1 MFNLIPGG
9 FGGLV
14 TRSYV
19 GGASLSDATL
29 SITVTINLGTESSDR
44 RVVIVC
50 GAQSASSPANAMAFS
65 GFSMTGSPT
74 IDTLYSAGI
83 LDGII
88 GRSAAIGIAHVPTG
102 TGGISVTA
110 SFNQGGTLSTVNK
123 GILIYKVYGLSANT
137 PYANGAYGSYDFPVG
152 SIAIGLSQ
160 TYPAPSWTGL
170 TQDAYQG
177 VCSGAS
183 YESTLGETGRF
194 ISASSAS
201 LQRVVLLAP
210 N

>member
-9 FGGLV
+9 FGGRV

-19 GGASLSDATL
+19 GGAALADTAL
-29 SITVTINLGTESSDR
+29 SITATVNLGTETGDR

-74 IDTLYSAGI
+74 IDTLYSAGV
-83 LDGII
+83 LDGIV

-102 TGGISVTA
+102 TSGISVAA
-110 SFNQGGTLSTVNK
+110 SFSQGGTLSTVSK
-123 GILIYKVYGLSANT
+123 GILIYSVYGLSVNT

-152 SIAIGLSQ
+152 SMAIGLSQ
-160 TYPAPSWTGL
+160 TFPSPSWTGL

-183 YESTLGETGRF
+183 YESTLGETGRS

-201 LQRVVLLAP
+201 LQRVILWAP